1 LNISLGISASLVL
14 TTVLQRLHLFL
25 TDDYRLQRS
34 AVECQTGDI
43 CSFRVLRVVNPIPP
57 ITIAASYAAKAF
69 GIKTGTLAREARQL
83 CPNVIPVQANHR
95 LYTDYPERI
104 LATVDTCL
112 PIEKIMPFDGMVCRL
127 TSAER

>member
-1 LNISLGISASLVL
+1 VSLDVSLPNCRNDPHAADGITPSFMDGDA
-14 TTVLQRLHLFL
+14 
-25 TDDYRLQRS
+25 RS
-34 AVECQTGDI
+34 KVGYGRETGENMLSSRFTAHEPDTA
-43 CSFRVLRVVNPIPP
+43 

>member
-1 LNISLGISASLVL
+1 MLIPS
-14 TTVLQRLHLFL
+14 F
-25 TDDYRLQRS
+25 
-34 AVECQTGDI
+34 TGYEPDTA
-43 CSFRVLRVVNPIPP
+43 

-95 LYTDYPERI
+95 LYTDYPEHI

>member
-1 LNISLGISASLVL
+1 M
-14 TTVLQRLHLFL
+14 TR
-25 TDDYRLQRS
+25 YRHYDRGQ
-34 AVECQTGDI
+34 
-43 CSFRVLRVVNPIPP
+43 LRRQ
-57 ITIAASYAAKAF
+57 
-69 GIKTGTLAREARQL
+69 TGTLAREARQL

>member
-1 LNISLGISASLVL
+1 LFWVWCSSGFIRLDGRLSAA
-14 TTVLQRLHLFL
+14 
-25 TDDYRLQRS
+25 RS

-43 CSFRVLRVVNPIPP
+43 CSPSFTGYEPDTA

>member
-1 LNISLGISASLVL
+1 MLSSRFTAHEPD
-14 TTVLQRLHLFL
+14 T
-25 TDDYRLQRS
+25 
-34 AVECQTGDI
+34 A
-43 CSFRVLRVVNPIPP
+43 

>member
-1 LNISLGISASLVL
+1 MLIALDRCASAYVSYRGYSGKDVL
-14 TTVLQRLHLFL
+14 SKRFSQSEPDT
-25 TDDYRLQRS
+25 
-34 AVECQTGDI
+34 A
-43 CSFRVLRVVNPIPP
+43 
-57 ITIAASYAAKAF
+57 ITIAASYATKAF

>member
-1 LNISLGISASLVL
+1 MKEITPSKNTA
-14 TTVLQRLHLFL
+14 TVQHPTLRRGCV
-25 TDDYRLQRS
+25 TRS
-34 AVECQTGDI
+34 AIGGKPGDI
-43 CSFRVLRVVNPIPP
+43 CSVRGLLAPEPDTA

-83 CPNVIPVQANHR
+83 RPNVIPVQANHR

-104 LATVDTCL
+104 LATVDTWL